1 MARTTAFEAHSEEY
15 DAWFDEHTDAFR
27 AELAAVRALLPAGG
41 RRVEVG
47 VGSGIFAAPLGIGLG
62 VEPAE
67 AMAAR
72 ARQRGIEVL
81 CGVAEALPLDDAAF
95 DAVLMVT
102 TICFVDDP
110 ARALAEAWRVLVP
123 GGVLV
128 LGFVDRDSTLGRSYE
143 RKRAHSRFYGEA
155 EFYTAA
161 ELGRLLEAS
170 GFSELAARQTLLAQ
184 GDRLA
189 VRAGSGQGAF
199 VVLRG
204 RK

>member
-1 MARTTAFEAHSEEY
+1 MARMTAFEAHSAKY
-15 DAWFDEHTDAFR
+15 DAWFDEHEADYR
-27 AELAAVRALLPAGG
+27 AELAAVRALLPATG

-47 VGSGIFAAPLGIGLG
+47 VGSGMFAAPLGIGLG
-62 VEPAE
+62 VEPSP

-81 CGVAEALPLDDAAF
+81 RGVAEALPLDDAAF
-95 DAVLMVT
+95 DAVLLVT

-110 ARALAEAWRVLVP
+110 ARALAEAWRVLAP

-128 LGFVDRDSTLGRSYE
+128 LGFVDRDSTLGRRYE
-143 RKRAHSRFYGEA
+143 QKRAHSRFYGEA
-155 EFYTAA
+155 RFYTTA
-161 ELGRLLEAS
+161 ELGRLLEAA
-170 GFSELAARQTLLAQ
+170 GFAELTARQTLLAQ

-189 VRAGSGQGAF
+189 LRAGSGQGAF